1 MNAKVLALFVAIAA
15 VVAIGAFVLLS
26 DEGSDD
32 GSVLTIESEGTY
44 EGDYERL
51 VVSDKLGDGTATLR
65 NMTVSGDI
73 IVNGG
78 GPFTHNRELRHRRLR
93 HSK

>member
-1 MNAKVLALFVAIAA
+1 MNAKVLATFVAIAV
-15 VVAIGAFVLLS
+15 VVAIGAFVLLP

-32 GSVLTIESEGTY
+32 GNVLTIEAEGTY

-51 VVSDKLGDGTATLR
+51 VVSEKLGDGTATLR
-65 NMTVSGDI
+65 NMAIAGDV

-78 GPFTHNRELRHRRLR
+78 GTTP
-93 HSK
+93 S